1 MSTKIGTKRP
11 DVAIRNKSK
20 EQSDKMIASWKNE
33 EVRKKR
39 MESMK
44 KNQSRKPSYGHT
56 GKKHTE
62 DVKQIIRKKIKGIF
76 SGNKH
81 WNWKGGITKINRL
94 IRNSFKYRQW
104 RSDVFTRDNFT
115 CQECGKRGGRLEA
128 HHIKEFSK
136 IIQEYNIKTIEDSEN
151 CEELW
156 NINNGQTLCSNCHN
170 KTKNGNNKKLA
181 FRLA

>member
-56 GKKHTE
+56 GKKHTKE
-62 DVKQIIRKKIKGIF
+62 VKQIISEKIKGMF
-76 SGNKH
+76 TKEKH
-81 WNWKGGITKINRL
+81 WNWKGGISKIQARV
-94 IRNSFKYRQW
+94 RNMFRYRQW
-104 RSDVFTRDNFT
+104 KSDVFERDKYT
-115 CQECGKRGGRLEA
+115 CQECGKIGGYLEA
-128 HHIKEFSK
+128 HHIIRFID
-136 IIQEYNIKTIEDSEN
+136 IINKYNIKTIEDSEQ

-156 NINNGQTLCSNCHN
+156 NINNGVTLCKKCHN
-170 KTKNGNNKKLA
+170 ETKKKK
-181 FRLA
+181 